1 MWIHTLKK
9 QWENS
14 VRFIQYVVFFLIDDD
29 MNGLVLRLFEKF
41 NKGILKFVT
50 ETKPF
55 VS

>member
-1 MWIHTLKK
+1 
-9 QWENS
+9 
-14 VRFIQYVVFFLIDDD
+14 
-29 MNGLVLRLFEKF
+29 MNGLELRLFEKF